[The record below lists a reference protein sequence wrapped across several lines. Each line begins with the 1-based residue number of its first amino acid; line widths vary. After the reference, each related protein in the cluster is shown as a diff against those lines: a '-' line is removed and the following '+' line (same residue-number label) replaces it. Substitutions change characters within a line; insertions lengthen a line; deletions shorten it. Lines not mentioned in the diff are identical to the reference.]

1 LRPETT
7 GAINRPDA
15 TTDDPN
21 TAQDFLTTRT
31 PSMQRRSLAAS
42 FRDAF
47 NGIGH
52 VLWTQRNAKIQLGV
66 GVVVLALAAG
76 LKVSPRDWAVLLL
89 TSTAVLAAEIANTA
103 VETLVDAFCPG
114 PSESARIAKD
124 AAAGAVLML
133 AIGSVAVGLCILGPP
148 LWRLLV

>member
-1 LRPETT
+1 
-7 GAINRPDA
+7 
-15 TTDDPN
+15 
-21 TAQDFLTTRT
+21 
-31 PSMQRRSLAAS
+31 MQRRSLAAS

-47 NGIGH
+47 KGIGH
-52 VLWTQRNAKIQLGV
+52 VLWTQRNAKIQLAV